1 MKALICALVL
11 VAAAVPPVAQAKE
24 DEKKAAANTQYVDV
38 SPVALPVIV
47 NGVVRNYVF
56 ISARINLTPSA
67 NSGKLREKEP
77 YFRDAMVRA
86 AHRSPFNKPGDLNHM
101 DEVKLAASLLRDAS
115 LICGPGAVQDIKIV
129 SQTPKTWLPADKPQ

>member
-1 MKALICALVL
+1 MKALICALVFAL
-11 VAAAVPPVAQAKE
+11 AAAPAVQAKE
-24 DEKKAAANTQYVDV
+24 DEKKPAAASQYIDI

-47 NGVVRNYVF
+47 DGIVRNYVF

-115 LICGPGAVQDIKIV
+115 IICGPGAVKDVKIV
-129 SQTPKTWLPADKPQ
+129 NQTPKTWLAADKPQ